1 MAIRVVALLVSL
13 AALASCATPGKPYPE
28 YMADAAPVPE
38 GQARIVLLRPE
49 RRFDNNSLSKV
60 YVRMDEVLLG
70 KLAPR
75 EFLLAD
81 VHAGA
86 VEISASSKS
95 QVYGACRL
103 PLEVT
108 AGETLYV
115 DLAPR
120 TESVIADVVGSL
132 AGLAVPGA
140 DSVAQSVGAM
150 VAGSAA
156 ASAVESAGKPC
167 GGPFRL
173 TRIPE
178 TTALA
183 ALETLTASK

>member
-1 MAIRVVALLVSL
+1 MAIRVVALLVSF

-28 YMADAAPVPE
+28 HMAEAGPVPD
-38 GQARIVLLRPE
+38 GQARIVLLRPDK
-49 RRFDNNSLSKV
+49 RGPSKA
-60 YVRMDEVLLG
+60 YVRIDEKLLG
-70 KLAPR
+70 KLAI
-75 EFLLAD
+75 EGFLLAD

-86 VEISASSKS
+86 VEISASGKSKM
-95 QVYGACRL
+95 YGVCRL
-103 PLEVT
+103 PLEVA

-115 DLAPR
+115 ELAPR
-120 TESVIADVVGSL
+120 PENVVADVVGSL

-150 VAGSAA
+150 AVGAAA
-156 ASAVESAGKPC
+156 ASAAESAGKLC

-178 TTALA
+178 TTALS
-183 ALETLTASK
+183 ALETLTVSK

>member
-1 MAIRVVALLVSL
+1 MVIRTVALLIPF

-28 YMADAAPVPE
+28 HMAEAGPVPE
-38 GQARIVLLRPE
+38 GQARIVLLRPD
-49 RRFDNNSLSKV
+49 RHGASKA
-60 YVRMDEVLLG
+60 YVRIGDELLG
-70 KLAPR
+70 KLANER
-75 EFLLAD
+75 FLLAD
-81 VHAGA
+81 MDAGN
-86 VEISASSKS
+86 VEISASGKS
-95 QVYGACRL
+95 RVYGVCRL
-103 PLEVT
+103 PLAVA

-140 DSVAQSVGAM
+140 DSVAESVGAM
-150 VAGSAA
+150 VVGSAA
-156 ASAVESAGKPC
+156 VSAAEGAGKLC

-178 TTALA
+178 SMALP
-183 ALETLTASK
+183 ALERLTASK

>member
-1 MAIRVVALLVSL
+1 MVALLVSF
-13 AALASCATPGKPYPE
+13 AALASCATPGKPYLE
-28 YMADAAPVPE
+28 YMAEAGPVPE
-38 GQARIVLLRPE
+38 GQARIVLLRPDK
-49 RRFDNNSLSKV
+49 RSPSKA
-60 YVRMDEVLLG
+60 YVRIGDELLG
-70 KLAPR
+70 KLAN
-75 EFLLAD
+75 EGFLLAD

-86 VEISASSKS
+86 VEISASGKSK
-95 QVYGACRL
+95 VYGACRL
-103 PLEVT
+103 PLEVA

-120 TESVIADVVGSL
+120 TESVVADIVGSL

-150 VAGSAA
+150 VVGSAA
-156 ASAVESAGKPC
+156 ASAAESAGKLC

-178 TTALA
+178 TTALP
-183 ALETLTASK
+183 ALERLTASK